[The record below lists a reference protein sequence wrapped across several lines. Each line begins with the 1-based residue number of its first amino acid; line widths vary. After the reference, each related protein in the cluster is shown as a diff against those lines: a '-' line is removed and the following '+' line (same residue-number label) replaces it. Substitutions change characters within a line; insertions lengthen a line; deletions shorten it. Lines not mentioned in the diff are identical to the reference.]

1 MLGSVIPVCAE
12 RCVHIRTAG
21 TRQRKKSRAQAT
33 LNTSTRRR
41 FHTIRCAEQH
51 ESSAHVFSTRNILT
65 KSSVI
70 IRRLVLTAAG
80 LKALASSST
89 ANGFL
94 HQVLGA
100 GGGSN
105 GHDGLS
111 FSGGSGGGGNDPI
124 FGAQPAY
131 ARTDDEYED
140 DIYGLEDAE
149 GVEEYEDEDG
159 EDDDDSEGGRDV
171 ESRSDKQGSQLK
183 KAKSKDSFICE
194 SVLATNLP
202 TGPGIPT
209 KVSTNL

>member
-1 MLGSVIPVCAE
+1 
-12 RCVHIRTAG
+12 
-21 TRQRKKSRAQAT
+21 
-33 LNTSTRRR
+33 
-41 FHTIRCAEQH
+41 
-51 ESSAHVFSTRNILT
+51 
-65 KSSVI
+65 
-70 IRRLVLTAAG
+70 LVLTAAG
-80 LKALASSST
+80 LKVLASSTT

-94 HQVLGA
+94 HEVLGA

-105 GHDGLS
+105 GHDGFS
-111 FSGGSGGGGNDPI
+111 FSGGGGGGGNDPI

-140 DIYGLEDAE
+140 DIYDLEDDE
-149 GVEEYEDEDG
+149 GDDEEYDDEDG
-159 EDDDDSEGGRDV
+159 EDDDDSEGGRDI
-171 ESRSDKQGSQLK
+171 ESRGDKKGSQLK